1 MSISSAQQDN
11 KKVNMNKRILLLSG
25 IIFIIIFP
33 IFVLASVT
41 TWNGYLF
48 IEEWDLFSTK
58 TGYSYVY
65 HGEDDYSWIN
75 GTPYH
80 SRCWMNVIVNSQDGF
95 LVGNDININITNGF
109 VDFYREG
116 IPDVDNISIRI
127 HFEPAVKIDNG
138 SFVYE
143 IRDVIASFNGKTR
156 FEFNN
161 LNLNLNAQYIVSGA
175 KDIRVYALVNDSN
188 ISKQYIANYGN
199 DKFIDIE
206 PAYTTT
212 QLKLAKSVVILTY
225 WFIFFS
231 IVTMIFKI
239 FKTTKIELKNEN
251 QKGSINMYEKFL
263 KYFPNAFY
271 SIAVF
276 IISIGIIFIIL
287 GAFFYGIGGNEV
299 VLTGASI
306 LITLG
311 LGCFSLGFA
320 FLSIGIAKESDKKM
334 KAIAYATFD
343 EAIREIEDR
352 RLTLQARLP
361 ILQNKV
367 SRRKIDIPGDKSELM
382 DEIKEFAIFYQYSIW
397 KCKTYLDRAMNFK
410 KYLRPKDRKE
420 IIHQIDCLFFKLA
433 PIKKTLNLTL
443 DDSYKRHIQ
452 NMYDTIITFDEFYS
466 DTVRQNRLE
475 SNRSYLKDEG
485 ATTYQ
490 SPIGN

>member
-1 MSISSAQQDN
+1 MKR
-11 KKVNMNKRILLLSG
+11 KKLYMV
-25 IIFIIIFP
+25 IIHIITFI
-33 IFVLASVT
+33 VLFAFFLQASRT
-41 TWNGYLF
+41 TWDGYLF
-48 IEEWDLFSTK
+48 KEEWDLFSTK

-127 HFEPAVKIDNG
+127 HFEPALKIGNG

-143 IRDVIASFNGKTR
+143 IRDINASFNGKTR

-188 ISKQYIANYGN
+188 ISRNYIANYG
-199 DKFIDIE
+199 DDAFIDVE
-206 PAYTTT
+206 PAYTMT
-212 QLKLAKSVVILTY
+212 QLKLVKSVLILTY
-225 WFIFFS
+225 WVLFFS
-231 IVTMIFKI
+231 IITMTFKI
-239 FKTTKIELKNEN
+239 FKSNEEKSKNMN
-251 QKGSINMYEKFL
+251 QKGSKNMYEEFL

-334 KAIAYATFD
+334 EAIAYATFD

-352 RLTLQARLP
+352 RLTIQSRLP
-361 ILQNKV
+361 ILQNRI

-420 IIHQIDCLFFKLA
+420 IVHQIDCLFFKFA
-433 PIKKTLNLTL
+433 PIKKALNLTL

-475 SNRSYLKDEG
+475 TNRSYLKDEG
-485 ATTYQ
+485 ATTFQ
-490 SPIGN
+490 LPNW